1 MKSLNKIVNKEKFD
15 ENEPLKQRGHQVKKK
30 GGNMAQ
36 GQFNCSHTFS
46 WALDVIGINYTT
58 GCSM

>member
-1 MKSLNKIVNKEKFD
+1 MKMSPKAE
-15 ENEPLKQRGHQVKKK
+15 RTSGKKK
-30 GGNMAQ
+30 RGGNMAQ